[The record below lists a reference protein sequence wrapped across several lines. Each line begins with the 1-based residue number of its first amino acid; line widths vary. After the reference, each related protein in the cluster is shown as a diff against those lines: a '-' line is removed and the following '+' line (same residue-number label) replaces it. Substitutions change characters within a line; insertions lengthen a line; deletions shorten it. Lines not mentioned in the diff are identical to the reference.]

1 MNFKF
6 KINKL
11 SHILDNP
18 IYHSLISNHKQF
30 AIGNNDALFYKRA
43 MASFAGFDDFTPK
56 NFNWLYQNHPDDGV
70 FILFTINEVEIPKPW
85 NLIAK
90 IEMCQLVF
98 EGKDDLIEDNKFK
111 IHRLNDEHIDK
122 MKALVELTKPGP
134 FENRTIDFGN
144 YIGIFEQGKLAS
156 MNGQRFNPYQFREIS
171 AVCTH
176 PNFLGKGYAKELL
189 VKQVNE
195 VLQQNETPFLH
206 VRADNFGAIKLYEKV
221 GFKIRTKMYAFVIA
235 K

>member
-1 MNFKF
+1 M
-6 KINKL
+6 

-18 IYHSLISNHKQF
+18 IYHSLVSNHAQF
-30 AIGNNDALFYKRA
+30 AIGTNEVSFYNRA
-43 MASFAGFDDFTPK
+43 MASFAGFDEFTPK
-56 NFNWLYQNHPDDGV
+56 NFNWLYENHLDKGV
-70 FILFTINEVEIPKPW
+70 FILFSIDDIEIFVPW